1 MRLEL
6 DRHHVEPLAPEHLEA
21 FVGYRRVPRIARF
34 QSWAPTYSRADG
46 EALLA
51 AQSGRAFP
59 ADGEWVQFGIV
70 DTGSGRLDGDVAV
83 HALADQP
90 DTYEI
95 GITLAPHAHGRGLA
109 TAALGSVITHLFAA
123 RGAHRV
129 IATSDHRNDAVRR
142 TLTRV
147 GFRHEGTL
155 VEADWLKG
163 EWTTVEQWA
172 MLEPPPRSPAGGG

>member
-6 DRHHVEPLAPEHLEA
+6 EHHRIEPLAPEHLDA
-21 FVGYRRVPRIARF
+21 FVGYRRVPHIARY
-34 QSWAPTYSRADG
+34 QSWEPTYSHTDA

-51 AQSGRAFP
+51 AQSGREFP
-59 ADGEWVQFGIV
+59 ADGQWVQFGIV
-70 DTGSGRLDGDVAV
+70 ERDTGRLDGDVAV
-83 HALADQP
+83 HAVADQP

-109 TAALGSVITHLFAA
+109 TVALGSVLAHLFTTH
-123 RGAHRV
+123 GAHRV
-129 IATSDHRNDAVRR
+129 IATSDHRNDAVRS

-155 VEADWLKG
+155 LEADWLKG
-163 EWTTVEQWA
+163 EWTTVELWA
-172 MLEPPPRSPAGGG
+172 MLRPPRPTGGGR